1 MESSLNAIKH
11 NIDTTISLYE
21 KEEKENTIVFS
32 RDSCKKDQER
42 GNVELAGAV
51 LPHWWY
57 QTPLCNTDCKLRLGP
72 VSEEEEEEES
82 TVMVVSW
89 DGSVSGGQ
97 F

>member
-51 LPHWWY
+51 LPH
-57 QTPLCNTDCKLRLGP
+57 
-72 VSEEEEEEES
+72 
-82 TVMVVSW
+82 
-89 DGSVSGGQ
+89 
-97 F
+97 